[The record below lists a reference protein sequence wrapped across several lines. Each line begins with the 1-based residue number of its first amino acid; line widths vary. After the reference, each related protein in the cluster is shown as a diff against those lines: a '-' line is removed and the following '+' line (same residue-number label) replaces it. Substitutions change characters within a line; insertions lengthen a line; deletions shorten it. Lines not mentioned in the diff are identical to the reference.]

1 MTRLTLIFLS
11 IVALS
16 SCSRTD
22 VSFRDSSDEILV
34 RPVSSNVTKGAVEG
48 TTYDGSGFNANAYF
62 ANEPA
67 GSSFTEASAYFE
79 DAPFISK
86 GDGLWGA
93 ATPRYWPKN
102 GSLRFAAWS
111 PGIGGVSYSLA
122 TDTYSVTG
130 FTQSADL
137 SRTVDLMFA
146 PATVS
151 HTAETSLGGI
161 DVVFEHSLAWVT
173 VQVQALSSDDEGL
186 VRVTGLKMNG
196 VDLRGDLTAVMS
208 GASKSM
214 TWTSSGPGD
223 VEVFSGSVDL
233 VHSQAAVLE
242 NAQTP
247 RSLLVI
253 PQGGEQK
260 GLPTIDLTIAQKAG
274 EGEIVQTIRD
284 LSLTRSEKAPKRWE
298 AGKHYIYTVRI
309 GLDEILISP
318 TVQPWTPVDVPTVVE

>member
-1 MTRLTLIFLS
+1 
-11 IVALS
+11 
-16 SCSRTD
+16 
-22 VSFRDSSDEILV
+22 
-34 RPVSSNVTKGAVEG
+34 
-48 TTYDGSGFNANAYF
+48 
-62 ANEPA
+62 
-67 GSSFTEASAYFE
+67 
-79 DAPFISK
+79 
-86 GDGLWGA
+86 
-93 ATPRYWPKN
+93 
-102 GSLRFAAWS
+102 
-111 PGIGGVSYSLA
+111 
-122 TDTYSVTG
+122 
-130 FTQSADL
+130 
-137 SRTVDLMFA
+137 
-146 PATVS
+146 
-151 HTAETSLGGI
+151 
-161 DVVFEHSLAWVT
+161 
-173 VQVQALSSDDEGL
+173 
-186 VRVTGLKMNG
+186 